1 MKKFLLGMMA
11 MSMTASIA
19 GAAGIS
25 PQWESLGNSQFRSI
39 TIPQGTVVN
48 SATQSAPTRAGE
60 SREIEYTVADSP
72 YSALGLNNMKKGSQV
87 KLGMHLTPEMT
98 TDFAGC
104 EIKSINFYTGV
115 NQSNRN
121 AILKYT
127 VFVQEAMDSEP
138 IYTKECTVSADPFK
152 QYKVDLDETFTL
164 EEGKDLYVGCYF
176 SLSSANDYYIVVDG
190 ISTTDTTSSYVWSR
204 MKETDS
210 WAWLEGFPVEA
221 YGSICLGVTLEGD
234 KYPLD
239 KAGMVGI
246 DLPRYTAPNAPF
258 ELTAYVKSLC
268 ANEIN
273 DIELECKVGN
283 ANPVSLK
290 AEMQGMSLN
299 KTAALTIDGLV
310 CSEIAK
316 EVPVEV
322 KVVKVNGVD
331 NDAPVIASQG
341 TVACFEPDRGFK
353 AHGLIEEGTGTWCGW
368 CPRGIVMMETAR
380 EEYAEIY
387 NCIALHSNDRMA
399 NASTSEVIAAYFEGF
414 PSAMVNR
421 WEVIDPQVAALDY
434 YYERVLKNPTWA
446 GIESIEVTNVSDQEA
461 TIVSKAKFTFD
472 EENADR
478 YRVAYYLTEDG
489 IGPYPQ
495 TNSYAG
501 GRNGEMGGWES
512 KAATVMTVYN
522 DVARLLLGG
531 LDGFSNSYPE
541 KIVAGQ
547 EYSHTI
553 SAPLTAITGESYF
566 VTAFIIDTVTG
577 EVVNSQLVKADKVS
591 GVEAVTENGTAVVR
605 GGAGCVTVSG
615 EFAQA
620 SVYTL
625 AGQKVGELNGEG
637 SVAAAAGIYV
647 VNVDG
652 AARKVV
658 VK

>member
-1 MKKFLLGMMA
+1 MA

-25 PQWESLGNSQFRSI
+25 PQRESLGNSQFRSI
-39 TIPQGTVVN
+39 TIPQGAVVN
-48 SATQSAPTRAGE
+48 SAVQSAPTRAGE
-60 SREIEYTVADSP
+60 SREIEYTVADVP
-72 YSALGLNNMKKGSQV
+72 DEALSLNNMKKGSQV
-87 KLGMHLTPEMT
+87 KLGMYLSPEMA

-104 EIKSINFYTGV
+104 VIKSINFYTGV
-115 NQSNRN
+115 NKSNRN

-127 VFVQEAMDSEP
+127 VYIQEGLDSEP
-138 IYTKECTVSADPFK
+138 IYTKECTVSTNPFT
-152 QYKVDLDETFTL
+152 QYKVELDEAFAL
-164 EEGKDLYVGCYF
+164 EEGKGLYVGCYF
-176 SLSSANDYYIVVDG
+176 SISSPNDFYIPVDG
-190 ISTTDTTSSYVWSR
+190 IPTDDTTSSYVASR
-204 MKETDS
+204 ASETAE
-210 WAWLEGFPVEA
+210 WIWMEGFPVES
-221 YGSICLGVTLEGD
+221 YGSICLGVTLEGEN
-234 KYPLD
+234 YPMD
-239 KAGMVGI
+239 KAELVGI
-246 DLPRYTAPNAPF
+246 DIPPYTAPNTPF
-258 ELTAYVKSLC
+258 GVTAYVKSLC
-268 ANEIN
+268 VNDIN
-273 DIELECKVGN
+273 DIEFECKVGN
-283 ANPVSLK
+283 SDPVNIK
-290 AEMQGMSLN
+290 ADVKGMSLN
-299 KTAALTIDGLV
+299 KTAAVTVDGLV

-316 EVPVEV
+316 EIPVDL
-322 KVVKVNGVD
+322 KIVKVNGVD
-331 NDAPVIASQG
+331 SDASVIALQDILY
-341 TVACFEPDRGFK
+341 CFEPDRGFK

-380 EEYAEIY
+380 EEYEDVY

-399 NASTSEVIAAYFEGF
+399 NPTASIVLSAYFDSY
-414 PSAMVNR
+414 PSAIVNR
-421 WEVIDPQVAALDY
+421 WEVIEPQVAALDY
-434 YYERVLKNPTWA
+434 YYERTLKYLNWA
-446 GIESIEVTNVSDQEA
+446 GIESIEVTNVSDKEA

-472 EENADR
+472 EENSDR

-489 IGPYPQ
+489 IGPYSQ
-495 TNSYAG
+495 ANNYAG
-501 GRNGEMGGWES
+501 GGYGAMGGWES
-512 KAATVMTVYN
+512 KSATVMTVYN

-531 LDGFSNSYPE
+531 LNGFSNSYPE
-541 KIVAGQ
+541 KIVAGE

-577 EVVNSQLVKADKVS
+577 EVVNSQQVKADKLS

-615 EFAQA
+615 EFTQA